1 LGPLTIKQ
9 KWLGFYKSYHEA
21 FVMTSDG
28 EILTK
33 ASNWNSRSGKS
44 QWGHAE
50 RVAWHKFQKLP
61 KSRKK
66 LKKHKSLFIFVIRI
80 MKDGT
85 LGMSKPCPKCMA
97 SFAPGVKKVIF
108 STGDPEKPFD
118 YINL

>member
-1 LGPLTIKQ
+1 
-9 KWLGFYKSYHEA
+9 
-21 FVMTSDG
+21 MTSDG
-28 EILTK
+28 EVLTK

-85 LGMSKPCPKCMA
+85 LGMSRPC
-97 SFAPGVKKVIF
+97 VKKVIY

-118 YINL
+118 CINL